1 MKKQEIEFKVLDI
14 IDRLE
19 KGQLIED
26 DTIELKSE
34 WPRDHF
40 RAARRIAAH
49 ANSARGEP
57 IMWLIGID
65 EKKGVIGADFEELSI
80 WFAKVRSRFDQLMAP
95 NLISLSIPYNGKTVV
110 ALVFETER
118 SPFVIRIPDST
129 GIITHEVPW
138 REANSTR
145 SARRSDLLKL
155 LFPIQKKPDLEILD
169 GKIELQRAIAGMSQ
183 TGTYQWNLSMKVYL
197 VTYSPDTVVIPFHRC
212 EVLFRPQGR
221 PDERRFENL
230 RIIPPTSYS
239 SRGLKEKTQSLT
251 VNSTEHEVLIDT
263 AGMAFLTAEYFT
275 DEKPGSKLFDEI
287 EVKGWLRSH
296 HSDDPVNFEAIFE
309 LVSHAHQKDASDR
322 MLGEWRLSRK
332 EQEPET

>member
-19 KGQLIED
+19 KGQPIED
-26 DTIELKSE
+26 DTVELKAE

-65 EKKGVIGADFEELSI
+65 EKKGVVGADFEELSI
-80 WFAKVRSRFDQLMAP
+80 WFAKVRSRFDQLLAP
-95 NLISLSIPYNGKTVV
+95 NLISLSVPYNGKTVV

-118 SPFVIRIPDST
+118 SPFVIRIPDSN
-129 GIITHEVPW
+129 GIVTHEVPW

-145 SARRSDLLKL
+145 SARRSDLIKL
-155 LFPIQKKPDLEILD
+155 LYPVQKRPSLEIID

-183 TGTYQWNLSMKVYL
+183 PGAYQWNLSMKIYFVA
-197 VTYSPDTVVIPFHRC
+197 SSAETVVIPFHRC
-212 EVLFRPQGR
+212 EILFRPQGR
-221 PDERRFENL
+221 PDEKKFENI
-230 RIIPPTSYS
+230 RITPPTSYS
-239 SRGLKEKTQSLT
+239 TRGLKEKSQSLT

-275 DEKPGSKLFDEI
+275 DEKPGVKLFEEI

-296 HSDDPVNFEAIFE
+296 HSDDPVNFEVIFE
-309 LVSHAHQKDASDR
+309 LVGHHHLKEDADR
-322 MLGEWRLSRK
+322 MLGEWRFVRK
-332 EQEPET
+332 DSEPLL

>member
-1 MKKQEIEFKVLDI
+1 MKKQEIEFRVLDI

-19 KGQLIED
+19 KGQPIED
-26 DTIELKSE
+26 DTVELKAE

-65 EKKGVIGADFEELSI
+65 EKKGVVGADFEELSI
-80 WFAKVRSRFDQLMAP
+80 WFAKIRSRFDQLMAP

-145 SARRSDLLKL
+145 SARRSDLIKL
-155 LFPIQKKPDLEILD
+155 LYPIQKKPDIEILD

-183 TGTYQWNLSMKVYL
+183 PGSYQWNLNMKVYF
-197 VTYSPDTVVIPFHRC
+197 VTNSSEIVVIPFHRC

-221 PDERRFENL
+221 PDEKRFENL
-230 RIIPPTSYS
+230 RITPPTSYS

-251 VNSTEHEVLIDT
+251 VNSTEHEVLVET
-263 AGMAFLTAEYFT
+263 AGMAFLTGEYFT
-275 DEKPGSKLFDEI
+275 EDKPGPKLYDEI

-309 LVSHAHQKDASDR
+309 LVAPSHQKEVSER
-322 MLGEWRLSRK
+322 MLGEWRFVRK
-332 EQEPET
+332 EPASEA

>member
-14 IDRLE
+14 IERLE
-19 KGQLIED
+19 KGQPIED
-26 DTIELKSE
+26 DTVELKAE

-65 EKKGVIGADFEELSI
+65 EKKGVVGADFEELSI
-80 WFAKVRSRFDQLMAP
+80 WFAKVRSRFDQLLSP
-95 NLISLSIPYNGKTVV
+95 NLISLSIPYNGLTVV

-129 GIITHEVPW
+129 GFITHEVPW

-145 SARRSDLLKL
+145 SARRSDLIKL
-155 LFPIQKKPDLEILD
+155 LYPIQKKPDIEILD
-169 GKIELQRAIAGMSQ
+169 GKIELQRAIAGMNQ
-183 TGTYQWNLSMKVYL
+183 TGSYQWNLSRKMYF
-197 VTYSPDTVVIPFHRC
+197 VTCSTETVVIPFHRC
-212 EVLFRPQGR
+212 EVLFRPQGS
-221 PDERRFENL
+221 PDEKRFEGL
-230 RIIPPTSYS
+230 RIMPPTSYS

-251 VNSTEHEVLIDT
+251 VNSTENEVLIET

-275 DEKPGSKLFDEI
+275 DEKPGPKLFDHI

-296 HSDDPVNFEAIFE
+296 HSEDPVSFDAIFE
-309 LVSHAHQKDASDR
+309 LVAPSHQKDSSDR
-322 MLGEWRLSRK
+322 LLGEWRYSRK
-332 EQEPET
+332 DQEPES